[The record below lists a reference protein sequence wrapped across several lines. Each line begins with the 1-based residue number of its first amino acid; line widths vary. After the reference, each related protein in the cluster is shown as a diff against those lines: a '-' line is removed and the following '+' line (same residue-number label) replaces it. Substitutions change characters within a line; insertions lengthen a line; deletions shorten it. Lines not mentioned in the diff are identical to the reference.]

1 MTKKKNEPE
10 KKPRVHKDLEGFE
23 IGISPTGQVISNF
36 THDQINE
43 FLNKHV
49 KDKKLTTDQKSEQ
62 DDRMFPLQTPNDA
75 EDADDYETFL
85 REAGLKRKSKG
96 KGKDKNLDP
105 GPDSGLDDETLPLG
119 IQPPADE

>member
-10 KKPRVHKDLEGFE
+10 KKARVHKDLEGFE

-36 THDQINE
+36 THEQLNE

-62 DDRMFPLQTPNDA
+62 DDRMFPIQQPNDA
-75 EDADDYETFL
+75 DEKDDDESFL
-85 REAGLKRKSKG
+85 RDAGLRDAGLKRKG
-96 KGKDKNLDP
+96 KKSPDAGMDAKDDP
-105 GPDSGLDDETLPLG
+105 TDE
-119 IQPPADE
+119 ADPTGDEL

>member
-10 KKPRVHKDLEGFE
+10 KKARVHKDLEGFE

-49 KDKKLTTDQKSEQ
+49 KDKKLTTNQKSEQ
-62 DDRMFPLQTPNDA
+62 DDRMFPIQKPNDA
-75 EDADDYETFL
+75 DEAEDDEAFL
-85 REAGLKRKSKG
+85 REAGLKRKG
-96 KGKDKNLDP
+96 KGKAEAAETEP
-105 GPDSGLDDETLPLG
+105 EDET
-119 IQPPADE
+119 

>member
-10 KKPRVHKDLEGFE
+10 KKARVHKDLEGFE

-36 THDQINE
+36 THEQLNE

-62 DDRMFPLQTPNDA
+62 DDRMFPIQKPNDA
-75 EDADDYETFL
+75 DDEAEDDEAFL
-85 REAGLKRKSKG
+85 RQAGLKRKGKG
-96 KGKDKNLDP
+96 KGKP
-105 GPDSGLDDETLPLG
+105 DDEPDAETDAD
-119 IQPPADE
+119 PAGEADPTDEA

>member
-10 KKPRVHKDLEGFE
+10 KKARVHKDLEGFE

-36 THDQINE
+36 THEQLNE

-62 DDRMFPLQTPNDA
+62 DDRMFPIQKPNDA
-75 EDADDYETFL
+75 DDEAEDDEAFL
-85 REAGLKRKSKG
+85 RQAGLKRKGKG
-96 KGKDKNLDP
+96 KGKP
-105 GPDSGLDDETLPLG
+105 DDEPDAETDAD
-119 IQPPADE
+119 PADETDPTDEA

>member
-10 KKPRVHKDLEGFE
+10 KKARVHKDLEGFE

-49 KDKKLTTDQKSEQ
+49 KDKKLTPDQKSKQ
-62 DDRMFPLQTPNDA
+62 DDRMFPIQKANDADEDA
-75 EDADDYETFL
+75 EDEAFL
-85 REAGLKRKSKG
+85 RDAGLKRKG
-96 KGKDKNLDP
+96 KGKAEAAPEDAATDA
-105 GPDSGLDDETLPLG
+105 E
-119 IQPPADE
+119 PADEA